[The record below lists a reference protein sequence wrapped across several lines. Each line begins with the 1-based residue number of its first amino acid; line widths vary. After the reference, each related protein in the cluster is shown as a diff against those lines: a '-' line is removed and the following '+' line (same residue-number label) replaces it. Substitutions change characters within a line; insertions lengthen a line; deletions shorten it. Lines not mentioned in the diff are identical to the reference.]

1 MYKILI
7 VDDEPIILSGIKFM
21 LDWQKYD
28 ARVMA
33 TARNGEEALSI
44 IRKEQPDIVISD
56 VKMPIMDGLE
66 LLRKV
71 SEEYPEIVVLMLTSF
86 SEFRLAQQ
94 ALKYNALDYILKTEL
109 DEEVLKNALLRAEK
123 ESQARSM
130 LLRAKSRDAITEE
143 HQNAEAEIISHILQL
158 RSIPRESILL
168 LERQGLLSSYAII
181 AFAVTYPTP
190 SFDAEFSPEDLDRLF
205 EWESDMMDKIVASA
219 FPSYYHVTPVA
230 GKKNM
235 CIYFLS
241 GIDPLSWKRNIT
253 AIQQKLNDA
262 STLVTGLTTELLHTE
277 IYTSP
282 SLLAKARLAIEDEA
296 DSRYLGYE
304 CHEFVSLNLDEVF
317 PKIERDIRKKDMLS
331 LNNALVRVCSSI
343 AEKPHRKSQAL
354 FALKGVEAAIRSGF
368 LSIQV
373 NEAKLITDLFLQLPY
388 LGKRKDFISF
398 LETLRTAL
406 TEAISASS
414 GPKGEIIDKA
424 RKYILE
430 NVGSPITLADV
441 ASAACVSPGYMS
453 ALWNRHTGSSLSD
466 FINRCK
472 VDRAIELMNGG
483 ADRINEIASSLG
495 FENIYYFSRIFR
507 KVTGETPTGY
517 IRQLHTEHSS

>member
-7 VDDEPIILSGIKFM
+7 ADDEPIILSGIKFM

-28 ARVMA
+28 AKVIA
-33 TARNGEEALSI
+33 TARNGEEALSLI
-44 IRKEQPDIVISD
+44 GKEQPDIVISD

-66 LLRKV
+66 LLRRI

-109 DEEVLKNALLRAEK
+109 DEKVLENALIRAEK
-123 ESQARSM
+123 ESQARSI
-130 LLRAKSRDAITEE
+130 LLRAKSRDAISEE
-143 HQNAEAEIISHILQL
+143 NQRTEAEIISHILQL
-158 RSIPRESILL
+158 RSIPRESLLL
-168 LERQGLLSSYAII
+168 LERRNLLSSYAII

-205 EWESDMMDKIVASA
+205 EWESDMMDKIVSA
-219 FPSYYHVTPVA
+219 VYPSYYHITPIA

-235 CIYFLS
+235 CIYFIT
-241 GIDPLSWKRNIT
+241 GIEALSWKRSLSTIR
-253 AIQQKLNDA
+253 QKLNDA
-262 STLVTGLTTELLHTE
+262 STLVTGLTTEMLHTD
-277 IYTSP
+277 IHTSAA
-282 SLLAKARLAIEDEA
+282 SLEKAREEIEDKA

-317 PKIERDIRKKDMLS
+317 PKIERDIRKKDILS
-331 LNNALVRVCSSI
+331 LGNALSRVRTSI
-343 AEKPHRKSQAL
+343 EEKPHRKSQAL
-354 FALKGVEAAIRSGF
+354 FAVKGIEAAIRSGF

-388 LGKRKDFISF
+388 LDKRCDFISF
-398 LETLRTAL
+398 LDTLRTAL
-406 TEAISASS
+406 TEAISVSS

-430 NVGSPITLADV
+430 NVSSQITLADV

-453 ALWNRHTGSSLSD
+453 AIWNKHTGSSLSD

-472 VDRAIELMNGG
+472 VDRSIELMNGG
-483 ADRINEIASSLG
+483 ADRINEIAASLG

-517 IRQLHTEHSS
+517 IKQLHKEQI